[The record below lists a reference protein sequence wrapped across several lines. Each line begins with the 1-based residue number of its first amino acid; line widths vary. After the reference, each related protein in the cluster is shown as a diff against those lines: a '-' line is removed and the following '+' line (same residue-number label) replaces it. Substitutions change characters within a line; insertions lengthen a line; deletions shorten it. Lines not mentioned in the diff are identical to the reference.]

1 MAILTGNVRNGF
13 FQPRYKVD
21 FGYSPIPATLYD
33 SAQLKITQSNQ
44 GLTVAQR
51 SGAVQITAGRTA
63 GYAMTSWDGNA
74 DTALKVQALNYAANS
89 SARGGLLGLYVYV
102 RQYSGGNICNLYGAQ
117 ISVDDRGS
125 GSPASANA
133 VSLTVQMRI
142 NGANTAS
149 NVAIFEHNSQ
159 GTITATTCTGTAMVK
174 IRSTQPIASGARL
187 SGIHFETSGSG
198 SGWTNAFSFQTAAG
212 KEGFTA
218 IADGD
223 LKGKVNGYI
232 KVYDVAT
239 GQTLYINCY
248 DTVPS

>member
-51 SGAVQITAGRTA
+51 SGAVQIMAARTA

-102 RQYSGGNICNLYGAQ
+102 RQYSRCSLPNTGGHRH
-117 ISVDDRGS
+117 RG
-125 GSPASANA
+125 
-133 VSLTVQMRI
+133 R
-142 NGANTAS
+142 
-149 NVAIFEHNSQ
+149 
-159 GTITATTCTGTAMVK
+159 
-174 IRSTQPIASGARL
+174 GARR
-187 SGIHFETSGSG
+187 G
-198 SGWTNAFSFQTAAG
+198 
-212 KEGFTA
+212 
-218 IADGD
+218 
-223 LKGKVNGYI
+223 
-232 KVYDVAT
+232 
-239 GQTLYINCY
+239 
-248 DTVPS
+248 PS